1 MLFFM
6 KKDFGSFLAG
16 GVVAAVGIAVFA
28 VVRNRVILEQIC
40 GLDDEEEEEDDETD
54 TESDRLAGCEEP
66 MVNLQEAEP
75 KNDSEM
81 KQEAEPAS
89 EEADSDTDNDAADE
103 AVTNE

>member
-1 MLFFM
+1 M

-16 GVVAAVGIAVFA
+16 GVVAAVSIAVFA

-75 KNDSEM
+75 
-81 KQEAEPAS
+81 AS

>member
-1 MLFFM
+1 M

-40 GLDDEEEEEDDETD
+40 GLDDEEEEEEQDDETD

-75 KNDSEM
+75 ENDSEM
-81 KQEAEPAS
+81 KQKAEPAS
-89 EEADSDTDNDAADE
+89 EEADSDTEDKDAADE

>member
-66 MVNLQEAEP
+66 MVNLQAAEP